1 MKFSFIKKKKFY
13 IPAIILVLLGGF
25 IGYGQY
31 KKANTPPSYEL
42 AKVEQGNL
50 VQTVE
55 ATGKVEAVDD
65 LALRFEIPG
74 IVSNIAVKEGQIV
87 KKGAIL
93 ANLKLGEYNAA
104 IAQAQANLNRQL
116 AGSTDE
122 DKKYYASQMESARI
136 SLEQAQ
142 VDTQNAINIAESNL
156 ATAKNN
162 LQLNEDQNQSQIVS
176 QAYETAVSYLQG
188 TLSKLDDAL
197 TQADNILGIDN
208 ISGNDSFEKQLSVN
222 NLSVIEQAKN
232 SYFSAKQERSLFQ
245 QLALG
250 FSVKSNQVDID
261 NALLSAEKSLIRMN
275 ELLSNVSMVLQNTQ
289 PGGDLSQAN
298 LDIKKSAIEGSRG
311 VVSAQIIAI
320 NNQKQAI
327 TNAKN
332 NVNSYTIAY
341 EKAVKDLD
349 QARANAETTIKL
361 KQETYNQAKATYESK
376 INPPRAVDVAS
387 YRAAVSQAVASRDKA
402 IIRAPIDGVVSKI
415 NKKVGELIS
424 SGEGMV
430 TILSPRYE
438 IKVDISEV
446 DVRKVKL
453 EDKAEITLD
462 AYGQDQK
469 LYGRVLTIETVPTTI
484 QDVVYYN
491 VRIGFDEIPTST
503 IALKPGMTANISITT
518 AQKQNALYVPARA
531 IKYNEEGER
540 YVKIL
545 ENGEE
550 KEYPILVGIR
560 ANEGKQEIIEGVE
573 QGQEVILSKKE
584 NK

>member
-13 IPAIILVLLGGF
+13 IPAIIVVFLGGF

-42 AKVEQGNL
+42 AKVERGDL

-74 IVSNIAVKEGQIV
+74 TVSNIAVKEGQTV
-87 KKGAIL
+87 KKGTLL
-93 ANLKLGEYNAA
+93 ANLKLNEYNAA

-136 SLEQAQ
+136 SLEQARS
-142 VDTQNAINIAESNL
+142 DAQNNITLAESNL

-162 LQLNEDQNQSQIVS
+162 LRLNEGQNQSQIVAE
-176 QAYETAVSYLQG
+176 AYETALANLRAIV
-188 TLSKLDDAL
+188 SKLDDAL
-197 TQADNILGIDN
+197 TQVDNILGIDN
-208 ISGNDSFEKQLSVN
+208 VHVNDAFENYFEPSRK
-222 NLSVIEQAKN
+222 NLAELH
-232 SYFSAKQERSLFQ
+232 YLT
-245 QLALG
+245 
-250 FSVKSNQVDID
+250 VKSSNASIRSTIESLNIKNPEQID
-261 NALLSAEKSLIRMN
+261 SALTNSVAALSDMNTMLTETYDLLVSLPAVGI
-275 ELLSNVSMVLQNTQ
+275 
-289 PGGDLSQAN
+289 SQAEIN
-298 LDIKKSAIEGSRG
+298 TKKTTIEGTRTVIS
-311 VVSAQIIAI
+311 SQITTLTAQR
-320 NNQKQAI
+320 QAI

-341 EKAVKDLD
+341 DKAVKDLE
-349 QARANAETTIKL
+349 QANTNASTLIRI

-446 DVRKVKL
+446 DVRKVKFD
-453 EDKAEITLD
+453 DKAEITLD
-462 AYGQDQK
+462 SYGQDQK

-484 QDVVYYN
+484 QDVVYYK

-503 IALKPGMTANISITT
+503 ITLKPGMTANISITT
-518 AQKQNALYVPARA
+518 AQKQNTLYVPARA

-560 ANEGKQEIIEGVE
+560 ANEGKQEIVEGVE
-573 QGQEVILSKKE
+573 EGQEVILSKKE